1 MKGLKQNQAKF
12 VLWISGFVSFLAFAL
27 VGGYVFVSSEN
38 EELKKET
45 KKVFLVSLIFICIEA
60 VLSVVSA
67 CMGLA
72 GTYSKTYSIIRY
84 LLVIAKVVVFAIFA
98 CIALF
103 EKEESENQEG
113 PAETK
118 VITVSDTTKH
128 SKINTKTKKQAKAE
142 NKTEES
148 SKETEEP
155 KAE

>member
-45 KKVFLVSLIFICIEA
+45 KKVFVVSLIFVCIEA
-60 VLSVVSA
+60 LLSVVSA

-84 LLVIAKVVVFAIFA
+84 LTIIAKVVIFAIFA

-103 EKEESENQEG
+103 AKEESESEEE

-128 SKINTKTKKQAKAE
+128 NKINAKAKKQAKTE
-142 NKTEES
+142 SKTEEQ
-148 SKETEEP
+148 